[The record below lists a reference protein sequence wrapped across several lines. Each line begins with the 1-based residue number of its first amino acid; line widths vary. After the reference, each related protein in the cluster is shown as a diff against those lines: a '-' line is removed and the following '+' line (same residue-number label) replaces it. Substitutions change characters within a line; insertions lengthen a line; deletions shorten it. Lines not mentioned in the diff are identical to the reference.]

1 MDLIYSYRLA
11 PGCCHVCRSAT
22 AGKIIDTHREDT
34 EVIKR
39 NVVYL
44 CELCVTAAYKMLEPT
59 KVLIEAVKLAALEG
73 ENTALTDEVLRL
85 RAERDAWDARIALAI
100 KAETVDL

>member
-1 MDLIYSYRLA
+1 MNLTFNYQIA
-11 PGCCHVCRSAT
+11 PGCCHICRSSAS
-22 AGKIIDTHREDT
+22 GKIIDTRREDS

-44 CELCVTAAYKMLEPT
+44 CELCVTAAYKMLDPS

-85 RAERDAWDARIALAI
+85 RAERDAWDARIAQAI
-100 KAETVDL
+100 KAETVDI